1 MTALRAL
8 TPEGMEEAGRR
19 LGLLRTG
26 RLSLDGL
33 GDLLERDR
41 WSRVFDADI
50 TIRDV
55 PLRTRREAAEYL
67 SETLGPA
74 RGRVALHQG
83 VWSFLGMF
91 FLMHSPEDSGEVR
104 VSPLDSCYL
113 FDVGPRAT
121 QKRNRHYLW
130 GAWQLYR
137 QHGEAAAFLLD
148 QRLTSWTDMAERAF
162 GSLRVFNSRGVVPLM
177 QRLYFRGGKQ
187 RRGANGRAGGVRHL
201 LRVLS
206 QLERTHDVYGDMTP
220 GAILKILPQEF
231 RDWDD
236 HEPG

>member
-1 MTALRAL
+1 MTKLRAL
-8 TPEGMEEAGRR
+8 TPEGIVEARRR
-19 LGLLRTG
+19 LVLLRT
-26 RLSLDGL
+26 RRASLDCL
-33 GDLLERDR
+33 GDLFEKEH
-41 WSRVFDADI
+41 WSRVFDTDI
-50 TIRDV
+50 TIRGV
-55 PLRTRREAAEYL
+55 PLRTRREAAGYL
-67 SETLGPA
+67 SETLGPI

-91 FLMHSPEDSGEVR
+91 FLMHTPEGDDECY
-104 VSPLDSCYL
+104 VSPLHSCYL

-162 GSLRVFNSRGVVPLM
+162 GSLRVFNSHGVIPLM
-177 QRLYFRGGKQ
+177 QRLYFRDGQQ
-187 RRGANGRAGGVRHL
+187 RRGANRRAGGVRHL
-201 LRVLS
+201 LRVLR

-220 GAILKILPQEF
+220 DAILKILPQDF
-231 RDWDD
+231 RDWDHD
-236 HEPG
+236 EL